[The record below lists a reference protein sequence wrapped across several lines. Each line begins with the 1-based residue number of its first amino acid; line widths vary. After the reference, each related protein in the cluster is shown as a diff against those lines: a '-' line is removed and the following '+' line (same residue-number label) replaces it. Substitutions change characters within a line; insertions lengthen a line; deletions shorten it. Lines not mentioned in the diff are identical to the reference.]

1 MKTTVEITDSLLDR
15 VRTVATRE
23 HVTLRTLIERG
34 LRRVVADIEE
44 KPAAPFH
51 LRRASFKGEGL
62 GAEFA
67 GGSWD
72 EIRDAAYQGRGG

>member
-15 VRTVATRE
+15 ARTVATRE

-34 LRRVVADIEE
+34 LRRVVAESEE
-44 KPAAPFH
+44 KPVAPFR

-62 GAEFA
+62 APEFA
-67 GGSWD
+67 EGSWD
-72 EIRDAAYQGRGG
+72 EIRDTAYQGRGG

>member
-15 VRTVATRE
+15 VRTLATRE

-34 LRRVVADIEE
+34 LRRVVAESEE
-44 KPAAPFH
+44 KPDAPFH
-51 LRRASFKGEGL
+51 LRRVSFKGEGL
-62 GAEFA
+62 RDEFA

-72 EIRDAAYQGRGG
+72 EIRDTAYQGRGG